1 MAFQINVYM
10 LKKKLSFPEAHFKHV
25 LNFQFC
31 QKYTLST
38 KTVYL
43 KYTSCKG
50 QFGKGSRELTCN
62 TIELKV
68 R

>member
-1 MAFQINVYM
+1 MKEAYFKYKRSTVE
-10 LKKKLSFPEAHFKHV
+10 KKLSFPEAHFKHV

-38 KTVYL
+38 KKVYL

-50 QFGKGSRELTCN
+50 QFRKGSLYP
-62 TIELKV
+62 LG
-68 R
+68 